1 MILGYEGFSGLLR
14 SLRSVG
20 QPAVL
25 HPDNLSI
32 PQLQISTQI
41 STFLH
46 PNLHT

>member
-32 PQLQISTQI
+32 PPLQI

-46 PNLHT
+46 RNLHT